1 MTRLTP
7 EDKKAQIE
15 DIIKQLVLAN
25 ADNTVTGL
33 ALVMVNTNGEP
44 EIHYAVT
51 NDYAYA
57 INFGMDIIKAGL
69 LSDALNH
76 ASKPSE
82 DRS

>member
-1 MTRLTP
+1 MPLFK
-7 EDKKAQIE
+7 EENKKVEIA
-15 DIIKQLVLAN
+15 DIVKQLVLAHE
-25 ADNTVTGL
+25 DEILSGL
-33 ALVMVNTNGEP
+33 ALVMVNKNGEP

-51 NDYAYA
+51 NTDAYA

-82 DRS
+82 DRQ

>member
-1 MTRLTP
+1 MTKLTP

-25 ADNTVTGL
+25 ADSTVAGL
-33 ALVMVNTNGEP
+33 ALVMVNPEGEP

-51 NDYAYA
+51 NDFAYA
-57 INFGMDIIKAGL
+57 IAFGMDIIKAGL
-69 LSDALNH
+69 LSDALSN
-76 ASKPSE
+76 AAKPSE